1 MELFKVFKRAKKIYK
16 EHGFRELIK
25 SIGSYVRYV
34 IFYYCLRIKGDFEKL
49 EIFSSKDPES
59 VFNFISEEFLGIFKP
74 QQNKNEFLKLLKI
87 FESSVPKRI
96 MEIGTAQGGS
106 LFCFCKLAPKEAEII
121 STDLPPLATEKYLR
135 QFFKHFPKKEQNL
148 HLLKADSHRK
158 DTLEKVKKI
167 LDGKF
172 LDFLFIDADHSYE
185 GVKMDFEMYS
195 PLVRSGGII
204 AFHDIIIINTHYVQK
219 SQKKSSNNL

>member
-1 MELFKVFKRAKKIYK
+1 
-16 EHGFRELIK
+16 
-25 SIGSYVRYV
+25 
-34 IFYYCLRIKGDFEKL
+34 
-49 EIFSSKDPES
+49 
-59 VFNFISEEFLGIFKP
+59 
-74 QQNKNEFLKLLKI
+74 
-87 FESSVPKRI
+87 